1 MLHRL
6 PQINVMAFRS
16 LGNLHTNRRR
26 HNYEHHNVYYCYNAN
41 MHKNMIK
48 CALQFQRKSNR
59 HCPNH
64 YFTIIIHKSNQFKRW
79 FLMRGENRSTR
90 GKTSH
95 GRVENQQPQSTYD
108 TECGNRARAT
118 SVEGNCSHHQANPAT

>member
-1 MLHRL
+1 
-6 PQINVMAFRS
+6 MAFRS
-16 LGNLHTNRRR
+16 LGNLRTNRRR

-64 YFTIIIHKSNQFKRW
+64 YFTIIIHKSNQLKRW
-79 FLMRGENRSTR
+79 FLMRG
-90 GKTSH
+90 KT
-95 GRVENQQPQSTYD
+95 GVPGEKPLMA
-108 TECGNRARAT
+108 E
-118 SVEGNCSHHQANPAT
+118 